1 VEYPSFTW
9 NIPSSVWIMFVILYI
24 YIYLF
29 IYIYICYIYIIIVYR
44 VTNHLLFGMNI
55 PIQHPRAVH
64 RVTAATAALAA
75 LAARVRMETQPGIN
89 LSHWVQTVSFG
100 KSGAFHGF

>member
-1 VEYPSFTW
+1 MEYPQFCMDYVC
-9 NIPSSVWIMFVILYI
+9 NIIYI

-29 IYIYICYIYIIIVYR
+29 TYLYIYICYIYIYIIIVYR